1 MFVRSALEKNPT
13 TNKGFLWPLHYR
25 NFKKTGLEKQDL
37 CIRSPT
43 PTANLNMISFVIGTG
58 VASLAA
64 GSWSKL
70 SDGPWTAREGLMAVS
85 NGESIFMSG
94 GRYSNIYSLAAHL
107 HYYLADGYAP
117 RTRDGLGFGSD
128 VWKTEN
134 GTHWTEVQQ
143 TAFPKRVPPVEKLRI
158 VRYEGSAYSIL

>member
-1 MFVRSALEKNPT
+1 MPSDYYARPGGHTPPLQISSFEVFGELE
-13 TNKGFLWPLHYR
+13 
-25 NFKKTGLEKQDL
+25 
-37 CIRSPT
+37 S
-43 PTANLNMISFVIGTG
+43 TANLNMISFVIGTG

-94 GRYSNIYSLAAHL
+94 GRYSNICSLAAHL

-117 RTRDGLGFGSD
+117 RTQDGLGFGSD

-143 TAFPKRVPPVEKLRI
+143 TAFPKRV
-158 VRYEGSAYSIL
+158 YHQ